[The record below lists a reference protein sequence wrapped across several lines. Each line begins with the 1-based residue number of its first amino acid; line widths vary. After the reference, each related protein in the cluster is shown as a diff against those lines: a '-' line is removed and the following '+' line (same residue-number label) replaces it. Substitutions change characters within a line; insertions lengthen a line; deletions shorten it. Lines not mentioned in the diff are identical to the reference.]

1 MFIASVRTVAP
12 SEAAVS
18 LADMKEFLYI
28 ADTDSDALITAH
40 IATAEKWLEDVAGLA
55 LLTQTRRASYECLGD
70 DRILILPRPP
80 LQSVTSLEYLDINA
94 TWQTISSALY
104 DDQLDRKPARL
115 QIRSGSVPSVH
126 STIDLKWRVTYVA
139 GFADTAAELKT
150 AEPTLVHLVQCMVKD
165 IDDGCGFDNSRSAKA
180 ILKLYRIQPISL
192 DAA

>member
-28 ADTDSDALITAH
+28 SDSDSDALITAH
-40 IATAEKWLEDVAGLA
+40 IATADKWLEDVAGLA

-80 LQSVTSLEYLDINA
+80 LQSVTTLEYLDVNA
-94 TWQTISSALY
+94 AWQTLSGSLY
-104 DDQLDRKPARL
+104 DLQLDRQPARL

-126 STIDLKWRVTYVA
+126 STIAMKWRVTYVA

-150 AEPTLVHLVQCMVKD
+150 AEPTLVQLVQCLVKD
-165 IDDGCGFDNSRSAKA
+165 IDEGCGLDNSKSAKA